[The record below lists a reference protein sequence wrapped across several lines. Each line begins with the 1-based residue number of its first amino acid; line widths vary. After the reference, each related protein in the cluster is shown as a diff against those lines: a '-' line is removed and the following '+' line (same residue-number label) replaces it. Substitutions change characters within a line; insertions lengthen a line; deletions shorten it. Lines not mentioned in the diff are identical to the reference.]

1 MFNCAVCGNPAPPA
15 TKPIILVTET
25 RQVDYTNTLTSED
38 EYGKRTVRQ
47 IDSRGTEIVREV
59 LICLP
64 DAVTYYGHS
73 APEQK
78 PIVAHKLKTPHEEIP
93 AEQFTQPFARVV
105 AFSSIRRLDH
115 KSKRAERDINA
126 SIPLLKY
133 FGDNNKNFDF
143 KLDS

>member
-15 TKPIILVTET
+15 TKPIFHTLETRHVDYSNTLVT
-25 RQVDYTNTLTSED
+25 ED
-38 EYGKRTVRQ
+38 EYGKRSTHQ

-59 LICLP
+59 MICLP
-64 DAVTYYGHS
+64 DAVAYYDYP
-73 APEQK
+73 APEPK
-78 PIVAHKLKTPHEEIP
+78 PVVARKLRTLHEEIP

-105 AFSSIRRLDH
+105 AFSSIRRLEH
-115 KSKRAERDINA
+115 QSKRAERDINA

-143 KLDS
+143 RLDS